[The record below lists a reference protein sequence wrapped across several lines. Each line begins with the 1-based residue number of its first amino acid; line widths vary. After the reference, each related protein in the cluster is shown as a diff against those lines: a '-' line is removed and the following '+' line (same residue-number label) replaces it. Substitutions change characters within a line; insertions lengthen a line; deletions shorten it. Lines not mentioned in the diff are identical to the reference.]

1 MGHKRLA
8 GARRHP
14 RTWSPRP
21 PADAGVDLPVRGMRG
36 QDVAVRIER
45 SATTVSWIPSDS
57 VPGLLRLPFARG
69 IMHYDPPPPLTLADV
84 EEMRRRGE
92 FRAANRLRAYID
104 VDDGRIVGAGYT
116 GRPLM
121 GLTPITVGALRIML
135 PAKANRDIQW
145 QPEVRAGEAT
155 FVQTAGGRPGF
166 SFLKPTWRWPF
177 LVTKPF
183 TIWTTVRLT
192 WRVDG
197 TSSQELIGASPF
209 PRHWLYDHDGHLV
222 QKSAL
227 TRNQVWARTIF
238 GSHTPWGGEDQ
249 VPAVAE
255 AETELERISPI
266 ASCVAIDGRRSAP
279 CRPATTCSARTR
291 LRRSSPWSSTAR
303 SRCTSTAR
311 SSAGSAQAPS
321 SVNGHHSKGVGGRL
335 TCVPPPKPVSPRSRE
350 TVSSWT

>member
-1 MGHKRLA
+1 
-8 GARRHP
+8 
-14 RTWSPRP
+14 
-21 PADAGVDLPVRGMRG
+21 
-36 QDVAVRIER
+36 
-45 SATTVSWIPSDS
+45 
-57 VPGLLRLPFARG
+57 
-69 IMHYDPPPPLTLADV
+69 MHYDPPPPLTLADV

-192 WRVDG
+192 IRVDG
-197 TSSQELIGASPF
+197 TPLGFGNAQIADFAPDGTTFAAQVVPEPTSIALMLISIPLVVLGA
-209 PRHWLYDHDGHLV
+209 
-222 QKSAL
+222 
-227 TRNQVWARTIF
+227 
-238 GSHTPWGGEDQ
+238 
-249 VPAVAE
+249 
-255 AETELERISPI
+255 
-266 ASCVAIDGRRSAP
+266 RRRFS
-279 CRPATTCSARTR
+279 
-291 LRRSSPWSSTAR
+291 
-303 SRCTSTAR
+303 
-311 SSAGSAQAPS
+311 
-321 SVNGHHSKGVGGRL
+321 
-335 TCVPPPKPVSPRSRE
+335 
-350 TVSSWT
+350 